1 MFYKTVSKFAL
12 AASVAAVFA
21 FSPAKAENISAGLK
35 SELQGAMMDYIDY
48 NTVDGKFLYLNA
60 TQDKVINYFPANLH
74 PRILQIGEY
83 FVLCSDFKTLEGTN
97 VDVDFLAVYVDEEI
111 RVIQA
116 LVEQRDVIRRM
127 MKAHM
132 ASSG

>member
-1 MFYKTVSKFAL
+1 MLYKTFSKLAL

-21 FSPAKAENISAGLK
+21 FSPAQAEKITPGLK
-35 SELQGAMMDYIDY
+35 SELQGAMIDYIDY

-60 TQDKVINYFPANLH
+60 TQDKVVNYFPANLH
-74 PRILQIGEY
+74 PRILQIGDY
-83 FVLCSDFKTLEGTN
+83 FVLCSDFKTLDGAN
-97 VDVDFLAVYVDEEI
+97 VDVDFLAVSVDNEI

-116 LVEQRDVIRRM
+116 LVGQRDVIRRM

-132 ASSG
+132 ASAG